1 MLPDPAVTGSDYLI
15 DDDLL
20 AGAPPDP
27 ALAAAAAGTLTVDPR
42 GPLYSAVAQALAT
55 DAATAVADGVPWN
68 VIRIPGMSAY
78 EVRVGL
84 SRHLQ
89 INSPADW
96 VSYLG
101 TTLDH
106 GGIGDI
112 DTVLRVRAEAARSAG
127 TDLAA
132 DEWTGAVRDWLH
144 ATNQPDAAYAA
155 LDRLAPAIDE
165 VDGWLR
171 ETHVLPPGVLLPGI
185 VGHQASYAVTA
196 IRYGA
201 QSGYADHAA
210 VTQGLLAVVD
220 LITGR
225 AASWREYAATVL
237 AGAALTAEPDERRAR
252 FAALLPAVATCLT
265 ARDSPWR
272 TLRYPLPELTITDFQ
287 EDSWDY

>member
-132 DEWTGAVRDWLH
+132 DEWTGAGRDWLH

-171 ETHVLPPGVLLPGI
+171 ETHVLPPGVSI
-185 VGHQASYAVTA
+185 
-196 IRYGA
+196 
-201 QSGYADHAA
+201 
-210 VTQGLLAVVD
+210 
-220 LITGR
+220 
-225 AASWREYAATVL
+225 
-237 AGAALTAEPDERRAR
+237 
-252 FAALLPAVATCLT
+252 
-265 ARDSPWR
+265 
-272 TLRYPLPELTITDFQ
+272 
-287 EDSWDY
+287 